1 MHGFGLSIMSMNLDN
16 SDLRIR
22 KHTVSIKKV
31 ALRKIQQSLEKKI
44 EALRSKGKLTKGSFS
59 AP

>member
-1 MHGFGLSIMSMNLDN
+1 MNLDN

-22 KHTVSIKKV
+22 KNTVSIKKV
-31 ALRKIQQSLEKKI
+31 ALRKIQNSLKKKM
-44 EALRSKGKLTKGSFS
+44 ELLRAKGKLTL

>member
-1 MHGFGLSIMSMNLDN
+1 MNLDN

-22 KHTVSIKKV
+22 KNTVSIKKV
-31 ALRKIQQSLEKKI
+31 ALRKIQHSLEKKM
-44 EALRSKGKLTKGSFS
+44 ELLRAKGKLTKGSFS

>member
-1 MHGFGLSIMSMNLDN
+1 MNLDN